1 MPQMEARQWDGGPAK
16 KARMVYNDGPNE
28 SRSRGA
34 GSRTRNQQSRADE
47 LLRAEQRAQDAEAR
61 AALSER
67 RLRIMGI
74 DLAHMKRTNKKLL
87 RDYENAVGE
96 KQSLKS
102 ENAKLQALVEK
113 SKRPAEKSDSSSSA
127 SSTSDGSPRAG

>member
-1 MPQMEARQWDGGPAK
+1 MGDRWNGGPAK
-16 KARMVYNDGPNE
+16 KARMVYKDGPNE

-34 GSRTRNQQSRADE
+34 GSRSRNQQRRADE
-47 LLRAEQRAQDAEAR
+47 LLRAEERAQDAETR
-61 AALSER
+61 AAVIER
-67 RLRIMGI
+67 RLRIMEL
-74 DLAHMKRTNKKLL
+74 DLAHMKQTNSRLL

-102 ENAKLQALVEK
+102 ENSKLQALVDK
-113 SKRPAEKSDSSSSA
+113 SKRPAKKSDSSSSA

>member
-67 RLRIMGI
+67 RLRIMEL
-74 DLAHMKRTNKKLL
+74 DLAHMERTNKKLL

-102 ENAKLQALVEK
+102 AKLKATAV
-113 SKRPAEKSDSSSSA
+113 
-127 SSTSDGSPRAG
+127 G

>member
-1 MPQMEARQWDGGPAK
+1 MEARQWNGGPAK

-67 RLRIMGI
+67 RLRIMEL
-74 DLAHMKRTNKKLL
+74 DLAHMERTNKKLL

-102 ENAKLQALVEK
+102 ENAKLQALVEN